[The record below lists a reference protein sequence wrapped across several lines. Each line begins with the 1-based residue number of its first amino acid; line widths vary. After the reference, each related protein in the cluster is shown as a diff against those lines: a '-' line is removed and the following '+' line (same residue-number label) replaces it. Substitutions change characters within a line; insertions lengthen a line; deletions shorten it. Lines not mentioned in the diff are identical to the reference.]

1 MTGSRLE
8 LGMIVRGICLLF
20 CSEFIEL
27 IFTQLLA
34 LITLL
39 LFLLS
44 AALDMVLFF
53 LFEMALLDGLRF
65 ISRLLLSNLI
75 LYDKSHTN

>member
-1 MTGSRLE
+1 
-8 LGMIVRGICLLF
+8 
-20 CSEFIEL
+20 
-27 IFTQLLA
+27 
-34 LITLL
+34 
-39 LFLLS
+39 LLS

>member
-8 LGMIVRGICLLF
+8 LGIIVRGICLLF
-20 CSEFIEL
+20 CYEFIEL
-27 IFTQLLA
+27 IFTQLFA
-34 LITLL
+34 LMILL

-44 AALDMVLFF
+44 AALDIVLFF
-53 LFEMALLDGLRF
+53 LFEMALFDGLRF

-75 LYDKSHTN
+75 LYDHRHTN